1 MQTLEKPDLDNL
13 LSDEAINNPFEFYTK
28 LRNENPVYWNERWN
42 GWIVTGYEPVIAG
55 YRDAERLSSDRFSG
69 PFGKEILASKSDYE
83 QLIHFL
89 SRFFVWKDAPF
100 HRQMRLLVNQAFTP
114 RSVEALR
121 PRVREL
127 VRDLA
132 GSLRGRD
139 SVDFMS
145 EFAFTLPVIV
155 IAEFL
160 GIPPEARFDVRDW
173 SNDLAGVVFTA
184 GNAEDRLKIGEQA
197 MVKLVDF
204 FRPIVRDRMKNPKDD
219 LLTRLCQIE
228 DNGLKLNEEEVIAN
242 AVLMVFAGHETT
254 MNLLASGMVA
264 FDRFPDQWDRLRA
277 DPSMVKS
284 ATEEIL
290 RFDGPIKGLGRWAK
304 EPFEFFGCDI
314 AQGDRMLLM
323 QHAANRDPAAFENAD
338 TFDIGRFP
346 NRHAAFGQGI
356 HTCLGAPLARL
367 ELHEALEYFATHF
380 DRVEVLN
387 NELKYAKTIVA
398 RTITGLNLR
407 FV

>member
-1 MQTLEKPDLDNL
+1 MQTIQKPDLDNL
-13 LSDEAINNPFEFYTK
+13 LSDEAINNPFEYYTK
-28 LRNENPVYWNERWN
+28 LRNEHPVYWNERWN
-42 GWIVTGYEPVIAG
+42 GWIVTGYEPVVAG

-83 QLIHFL
+83 QLISFL

-114 RSVEALR
+114 KSVEALR

-127 VRDLA
+127 VREL
-132 GSLRGRD
+132 GEPLRGRE

-160 GIPPEARFDVRDW
+160 GIPAEARFDVRDW
-173 SNDLAGVVFTA
+173 SNDLAGVVFTG
-184 GNAEDRLKIGEQA
+184 GNADDRLKIGERA

-228 DNGLKLNEEEVIAN
+228 DNGLKLNEDEVIAN

-304 EPFEFFGCDI
+304 EPFEFFGRDI

-323 QHAANRDPAAFENAD
+323 QHAANRDPAAFENPD
-338 TFDIGRFP
+338 KFDIGRFP

-367 ELHEALEYFATHF
+367 ELHEALDYFATNF
-380 DRVEVLN
+380 DRIEVLDRD
-387 NELKYAKTIVA
+387 LKYAQTIVA

-407 FV
+407 FL